1 MFIGHKIA
9 TTAQRRLARP
19 QLRWAARST
28 GLQPLVAPCD
38 RIIRHGTGDELVRS
52 TVGAKGRWRRRMNVL
67 GKLWRGQ
74 YSLPRTF
81 WGFYILGQIACFA
94 LLAIILI
101 ISYRSH
107 LGTLGFIFGFLI
119 ISCYWIIA
127 AVGVWRSASTY
138 LASPIWMTRAW
149 AVAAR
154 GVVVLFAARVVWGLA
169 NGGAQALERMTAR
182 MDF

>member
-1 MFIGHKIA
+1 MDRPIDRIA
-9 TTAQRRLARP
+9 TARRS
-19 QLRWAARST
+19 LRSCYST
-28 GLQPLVAPCD
+28 WYS
-38 RIIRHGTGDELVRS
+38 IIVFEAEKKD
-52 TVGAKGRWRRRMNVL
+52 WRRIDPIDSRCKGSLESARMNIL

-74 YSLPRTF
+74 YSLPKTF
-81 WGFYILGQIACFA
+81 WGFYILGQIACF
-94 LLAIILI
+94 LLVAIILI
-101 ISYRSH
+101 ISYRNH

-154 GVVVLFAARVVWGLA
+154 AVVVLIAARAVWGLA
-169 NGGAQALERMTAR
+169 NGGALELMERMTAP